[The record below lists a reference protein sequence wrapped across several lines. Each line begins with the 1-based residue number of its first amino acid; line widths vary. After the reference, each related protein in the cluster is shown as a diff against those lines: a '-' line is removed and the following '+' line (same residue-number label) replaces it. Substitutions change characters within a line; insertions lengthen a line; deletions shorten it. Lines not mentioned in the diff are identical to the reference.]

1 MLRRP
6 SLPVLAACAGQTIW
20 GFSYLFIRVALR
32 YASPD
37 VMLAMRFVLAFA
49 LINIQLLT
57 GRQMI
62 SLKGKPL

>member
-6 SLPVLAACAGQTIW
+6 SLPVLAICAGQTIW

-37 VMLAMRFVLAFA
+37 VMLGMRFVLGFE
-49 LINIQLLT
+49 LSNIQLLT
-57 GRQMI
+57 GRQ
-62 SLKGKPL
+62 